1 MAEGSIAYAQLVEAA
16 LMGVVRRVLA
26 DTAREGVEAPHHFY
40 ITFRTD
46 HPDVDI
52 PAELRQRY
60 RQEMTIVLQHQYW
73 DLEVGEDRFAVTLS
87 FSGRP
92 HRLSVPFSAVKVF
105 ADPGVEFGLQF
116 TLADAE
122 ADGEAAPGV
131 ATPAPIMPLTAR
143 GEDGGER
150 AGAEAAPGADGVD
163 AGEAAA
169 EGDGEE
175 AGDDADKGAEI
186 VTLDRFRKR

>member
-26 DTAREGVEAPHHFY
+26 DTARDGLEMPHHFY

-46 HPDVDI
+46 HPEVDM

-73 DLEVGEDRFAVTLS
+73 DLEVDEDRFAVTLS

-92 HRLSVPFSAVKVF
+92 HRVSVPFSAVKVF

-116 TLADAE
+116 TMADAE
-122 ADGEAAPGV
+122 ADGAASDGV
-131 ATPAPIMPLTAR
+131 GAVTPIMTLGER
-143 GEDGGER
+143 GAADADDAAADGGE
-150 AGAEAAPGADGVD
+150 AGAEAA
-163 AGEAAA
+163 GEDKP
-169 EGDGEE
+169 EGS
-175 AGDDADKGAEI
+175 AEI

>member
-26 DTAREGVEAPHHFY
+26 DGVRDGIESPHHFY

-46 HPDVDI
+46 HPDVDM
-52 PAELRQRY
+52 PAELQQRY
-60 RQEMTIVLQHQYW
+60 RQEMTIVLQHQFW

-122 ADGEAAPGV
+122 ADGEVPSGAAS
-131 ATPAPIMPLTAR
+131 PAPIMPL
-143 GEDGGER
+143 GER
-150 AGAEAAPGADGVD
+150 TGERGPASEDANAADGVD
-163 AGEAAA
+163 AGAEAAGDAA
-169 EGDGEE
+169 EAEVGGE
-175 AGDDADKGAEI
+175 GGAEI

>member
-1 MAEGSIAYAQLVEAA
+1 MSEGSIAYARLVEAA

-26 DTAREGVEAPHHFY
+26 DTARDGVEPPHHFY

-60 RQEMTIVLQHQYW
+60 RQEMTIVLQHQFW
-73 DLEVGEDRFAVTLS
+73 DLEVGEERFGVTLS

-122 ADGEAAPGV
+122 ADGEAAPG
-131 ATPAPIMPLTAR
+131 AAAPAPIMPLGGRAEPR
-143 GEDGGER
+143 PAPED
-150 AGAEAAPGADGVD
+150 APAADGVD
-163 AGEAAA
+163 AGEDA
-169 EGDGEE
+169 
-175 AGDDADKGAEI
+175 AGDDGGEDQGAEI

>member
-1 MAEGSIAYAQLVEAA
+1 MSEGSIAYARLVEAA

-26 DTAREGVEAPHHFY
+26 DTARDGVEPPHHFY

-46 HPDVDI
+46 HPDVDM

-60 RQEMTIVLQHQYW
+60 RQEMTIVLQHQFW
-73 DLEVGEDRFAVTLS
+73 DLEVGEERFAVTLS

-122 ADGEAAPGV
+122 ADGEAEPG
-131 ATPAPIMPLTAR
+131 AEAPAPIMPL
-143 GEDGGER
+143 GGR
-150 AGAEAAPGADGVD
+150 AEPRPADENAPVADGVD
-163 AGEAAA
+163 AGQEAAGD
-169 EGDGEE
+169 EDGE
-175 AGDDADKGAEI
+175 DKGAEI

>member
-1 MAEGSIAYAQLVEAA
+1 MAEGSIAYARLVEAA

-26 DTAREGVEAPHHFY
+26 DAAREGLEAPHHFY

-46 HPDVDI
+46 HPDVDM
-52 PAELRQRY
+52 PVELRQRY

-73 DLEVGEDRFAVTLS
+73 DLEVGEERFGVTLS

-92 HRLSVPFSAVKVF
+92 YHLSIPFSAVKVF

-122 ADGEAAPGV
+122 AEGEVAPG
-131 ATPAPIMPLTAR
+131 AGAPAPIMPL
-143 GEDGGER
+143 GER
-150 AGAEAAPGADGVD
+150 APKEADGTPAADGVD
-163 AGEAAA
+163 AGAEAAGE
-169 EGDGEE
+169 EGDG
-175 AGDDADKGAEI
+175 AGEGGAEI

>member
-26 DTAREGVEAPHHFY
+26 DAARDGIEPPHHFY

-46 HPDVDI
+46 HPDVDM
-52 PAELRQRY
+52 PAELQQRY
-60 RQEMTIVLQHQYW
+60 RQEMTIVLQHQFW

-122 ADGEAAPGV
+122 ADGEAEPGV
-131 ATPAPIMPLTAR
+131 ASPAPIMALGDREGADGVER
-143 GEDGGER
+143 RAAED
-150 AGAEAAPGADGVD
+150 APGADGVD
-163 AGEAAA
+163 AAEEAAGDEA
-169 EGDGEE
+169 AGEG
-175 AGDDADKGAEI
+175 GAEI

>member
-1 MAEGSIAYAQLVEAA
+1 MAEGSIAYARLVEAA

-26 DTAREGVEAPHHFY
+26 DTARDGVESPHHFY

-46 HPDVDI
+46 HPDVDM

-60 RQEMTIVLQHQYW
+60 RPEMTIVLQHQFW

-122 ADGEAAPGV
+122 ADGEATPG
-131 ATPAPIMPLTAR
+131 AGAPAPIMPLVER
-143 GEDGGER
+143 GEAAAGE
-150 AGAEAAPGADGVD
+150 EHDAPVDGVD

-169 EGDGEE
+169 GGDES
-175 AGDDADKGAEI
+175 ADKSAEI

>member
-1 MAEGSIAYAQLVEAA
+1 MAEGSIAYARLVEAA

-26 DTAREGVEAPHHFY
+26 DTARDGVEPPHHFY

-46 HPDVDI
+46 HPDVDM
-52 PAELRQRY
+52 PAELQQRY

-122 ADGEAAPGV
+122 ADGEAPSGA
-131 ATPAPIMPLTAR
+131 ASPAPIMPL
-143 GEDGGER
+143 GER
-150 AGAEAAPGADGVD
+150 AGGGEAAREDAGTADGVD
-163 AGEAAA
+163 AGAEA
-169 EGDGEE
+169 
-175 AGDDADKGAEI
+175 AGDDAGEEKSAEI

>member
-26 DTAREGVEAPHHFY
+26 DAARDGIEPPHHFY

-46 HPDVDI
+46 HPDVDM

-60 RQEMTIVLQHQYW
+60 RQEMTIVLQHQFW
-73 DLEVGEDRFAVTLS
+73 DLEVGEERFAVTLS

-122 ADGEAAPGV
+122 ADGEAAPGLR
-131 ATPAPIMPLTAR
+131 APAPIMPL
-143 GEDGGER
+143 GER
-150 AGAEAAPGADGVD
+150 GDAPAGDEPAAAADGVD
-163 AGEAAA
+163 AGAAA
-169 EGDGEE
+169 
-175 AGDDADKGAEI
+175 AGDDEGEGEDKGAEI

>member
-1 MAEGSIAYAQLVEAA
+1 MAEGSIAYARLVEAA
-16 LMGVVRRVLA
+16 LMGVVHRVLA
-26 DTAREGVEAPHHFY
+26 DTARDGVEPPHHFY

-46 HPDVDI
+46 HPDVDM

-60 RQEMTIVLQHQYW
+60 RQEMTIVLQHQFW
-73 DLEVGEDRFAVTLS
+73 DLEVGEDRFGVTLS

-122 ADGEAAPGV
+122 ADGEAEPG
-131 ATPAPIMPLTAR
+131 ASAPAPIMPLAER
-143 GEDGGER
+143 GDG
-150 AGAEAAPGADGVD
+150 AAPEEQAPVADGV
-163 AGEAAA
+163 EV
-169 EGDGEE
+169 GEE
-175 AGDDADKGAEI
+175 AAGDDGADDEERDEKGAEI

>member
-1 MAEGSIAYAQLVEAA
+1 MSEGSIAYARLVEAA

-26 DTAREGVEAPHHFY
+26 DTARDGVEPPHHFY

-46 HPDVDI
+46 HPDVDM

-60 RQEMTIVLQHQYW
+60 RQEMTIILQHQFW
-73 DLEVGEDRFAVTLS
+73 DLEVGEERFALTLS

-122 ADGEAAPGV
+122 ADGEAAPG
-131 ATPAPIMPLTAR
+131 AAAPAPIMPLGASAEPR
-143 GEDGGER
+143 AAAED
-150 AGAEAAPGADGVD
+150 APVADGVD
-163 AGEAAA
+163 AGEEAAGD
-169 EGDGEE
+169 EGGEE
-175 AGDDADKGAEI
+175 QGAEI

>member
-16 LMGVVRRVLA
+16 LMGVVQRVLA
-26 DTAREGVEAPHHFY
+26 DTARDGVEAPHHFY

-52 PAELRQRY
+52 PAELQQRY
-60 RQEMTIVLQHQYW
+60 RQEMTIVLQHQFW

-92 HRLSVPFSAVKVF
+92 HRLSIPFSAIKVF

-122 ADGEAAPGV
+122 AEGAVAPG
-131 ATPAPIMPLTAR
+131 AGAPAPIMPLRRPDEREPDAPPTAEPDPQAEAS
-143 GEDGGER
+143 GEDK
-150 AGAEAAPGADGVD
+150 P
-163 AGEAAA
+163 
-169 EGDGEE
+169 EGS
-175 AGDDADKGAEI
+175 AEI